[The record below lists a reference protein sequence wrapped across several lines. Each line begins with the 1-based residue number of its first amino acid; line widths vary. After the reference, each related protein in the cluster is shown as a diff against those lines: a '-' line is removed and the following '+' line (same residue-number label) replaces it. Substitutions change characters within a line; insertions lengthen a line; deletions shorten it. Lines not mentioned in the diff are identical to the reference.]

1 MITLF
6 LSFLILFVLGVLLLG
21 SIDYLIKCK
30 KAQQRYIRRL
40 QLENAH
46 LKRTNAFLKVALNTK
61 GGKK

>member
-6 LSFLILFVLGVLLLG
+6 LSFLILFVLGVLLVG
-21 SIDYLIKCK
+21 SINYLLERK

-61 GGKK
+61 GGK